1 MLTPF
6 PGRTAGHKTRAWDKQ
21 ISHARLDPA
30 HGGAFLFFL
39 CRCLFGGMCFRC
51 ADNQPGGQADDRT
64 EIRAV
69 LLRLD
74 ALSAF
79 LRILTV
85 VFDYAASFQKT
96 AQAKTDKATAPR
108 EVPAISHKIFR
119 RIPAMVCSIR

>member
-1 MLTPF
+1 M
-6 PGRTAGHKTRAWDKQ
+6 
-21 ISHARLDPA
+21 
-30 HGGAFLFFL
+30 FF
-39 CRCLFGGMCFRC
+39 CRCIVGRMCFRC

-85 VFDYAASFQKT
+85 VFDYAASLQKT
-96 AQAKTDKATAPR
+96 TQAKTDKATAPS
-108 EVPAISHKIFR
+108 EVPTISHIIFR

>member
-39 CRCLFGGMCFRC
+39 CRCLVGGMCFRC

-79 LRILTV
+79 LWILAAL
-85 VFDYAASFQKT
+85 DYAASFQKT
-96 AQAKTDKATAPR
+96 TQAKTDKATAPS
-108 EVPAISHKIFR
+108 EVPTISHIIFR
-119 RIPAMVCSIR
+119 RRPVMVFSIC